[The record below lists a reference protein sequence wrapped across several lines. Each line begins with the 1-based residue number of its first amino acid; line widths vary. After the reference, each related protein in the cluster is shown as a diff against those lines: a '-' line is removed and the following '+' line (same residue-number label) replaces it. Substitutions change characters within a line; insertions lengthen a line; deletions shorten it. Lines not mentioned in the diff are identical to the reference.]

1 MFQNYLYIHA
11 DLVILMSSPMFGIDI
26 NSDQEWHMLSILVAT
41 FGTSAQLSIQTTP
54 ISCNGSTKSTI
65 IQIITRGTG
74 YILLGYYTC
83 YIPTAFPKY

>member
-1 MFQNYLYIHA
+1 MF
-11 DLVILMSSPMFGIDI
+11 SPMFGIDI
-26 NSDQEWHMLSILVAT
+26 NSDQECMLSILVAT
-41 FGTSAQLSIQTTP
+41 FGPSAQLSIQTTP